1 LVISNTKDHLY
12 KYPAMMKSLGN
23 FKLRVEEGSFTNSE
37 IVVLLGEN
45 GSGKTTLIRMLTGDP
60 KMAPD
65 EKNYEVF
72 VLIY

>member
-1 LVISNTKDHLY
+1 MGS
-12 KYPAMMKSLGN
+12 
-23 FKLRVEEGSFTNSE
+23 FKLTVEEGSFTNSE

-65 EKNYEVF
+65 SKNYDVI
-72 VLIY
+72 VV